1 MKTELRTNVTR
12 RLATIEGHLAA
23 VRRMIE
29 QDAYCIDILKQTYAI
44 RRAIEKLEAQLLEN
58 HLQTCLVNGIQEGR
72 APEVVAELV
81 ELYALNAK

>member
-1 MKTELRTNVTR
+1 MKAELRSNVTR

>member
-1 MKTELRTNVTR
+1 MKTELRSNVTR

-58 HLQTCLVNGIQEGR
+58 HLKTCLVNGIQEGR

>member
-58 HLQTCLVNGIQEGR
+58 HLKTCLVNGIQEGR

>member
-1 MKTELRTNVTR
+1 MKAELRSNVTR
-12 RLATIEGHLAA
+12 RLTTIEGHLAA